1 MMELKKDKRILIVD
15 DEDLNRKLLKSLLKD
30 YTTYEATNGQE
41 AVDMVLSIN
50 PDLILMDIMM
60 PVMDGLEAT
69 KRLKENPYTNRI
81 PIVIIT
87 GIQDT
92 NLRIE
97 GLKSGANDFLLKP
110 IDGIELTLRVKNL
123 LKIKEFEDFM
133 LKHNTILIEEVE
145 KKTKEVKD
153 AFIDSVYRLTLAA
166 EYKDEDTYDHI
177 IRISHYTK
185 LVAEYLGLSSKDVE
199 IMFYAA
205 PMHDIG
211 KMGIPDTV
219 LLKPGKLTQDE
230 FEVIKSHTTIGA
242 KILNNS
248 PSLILQT
255 GAKFAISHHEKFD
268 GTGYP
273 NSLKGE
279 EIPLEGRILTLV
291 DQYDALR
298 SKRPYKEGFSHEKTF
313 EIITKG
319 DGRTMPEHFDPQILE
334 AFIKLEKEFERIYN
348 EIKGTEKTLNF
359 KIIK

>member
-1 MMELKKDKRILIVD
+1 MANSKKDTRILIVD
-15 DEDLNRKLLKSLLKD
+15 DEELNRKLLKSLLKE
-30 YTTYEATNGQE
+30 YSTFEAVNGQE
-41 AVDMVLSIN
+41 ALDMVLSVN

-69 KRLKENPYTNRI
+69 KRLKENPYTTRI
-81 PIVIIT
+81 PIIIIT

-123 LKIKEFEDFM
+123 LRIKEFEDFM

-185 LVAEYLGLSSKDVE
+185 LIAEYLGLPSSDIEV
-199 IMFYAA
+199 MFYAA

-211 KMGIPDTV
+211 KMGIPDSV
-219 LLKPGKLTQDE
+219 LLKPGKLTQEE
-230 FEVIKSHTTIGA
+230 FEIMKSHTVIGA

-248 PSLILQT
+248 SSQILQI
-255 GAKFAISHHEKFD
+255 GAKFAISHHERFD

-273 NSLKGE
+273 NRLKGE
-279 EIPLEGRILTLV
+279 EIPLEGRILNLI

-319 DGRTMPEHFDPQILE
+319 DGRTMPQHFDPNILE
-334 AFIKLEKEFERIYN
+334 AFIKLEKEFDKIFN
-348 EIKGTEKTLNF
+348 EFSGIEKILKF
-359 KIIK
+359 

>member
-1 MMELKKDKRILIVD
+1 MAGSKKEVKILIVD
-15 DEDLNRKLLKSLLKD
+15 DEELNRKLLKSLLKE
-30 YTTYEATNGQE
+30 YTTYEAVNGQE
-41 AVDMVLSIN
+41 ALDMVLSVN

-69 KRLKENPYTNRI
+69 KRLKENPYTTRI
-81 PIVIIT
+81 PIIIIT

-92 NLRIE
+92 NFRVE
-97 GLKSGANDFLLKP
+97 GLKNGANDFLLKP
-110 IDGIELTLRVKNL
+110 IDDIELILRVKNL

-133 LKHNTILIEEVE
+133 LKHNAILVEEVE

-185 LVAEYLGLSSKDVE
+185 LIAEYLGLPSNDIEV
-199 IMFYAA
+199 MFYAA

-211 KMGIPDTV
+211 KMGISDSV
-219 LLKPGKLTQDE
+219 LLKPGKLTQEE
-230 FEVIKSHTTIGA
+230 FEVMKSHTVIGA

-255 GAKFAISHHEKFD
+255 GAKFAISHHERFD

-273 NSLKGE
+273 NRLKGE
-279 EIPLEGRILTLV
+279 AIPLEGRILNLV

-319 DGRTMPEHFDPQILE
+319 DGRTMPEHFDPNILE
-334 AFIKLEKEFERIYN
+334 AFIKLEKEFDRIFN
-348 EIKGTEKTLNF
+348 EYSGIEKALEF
-359 KIIK
+359 